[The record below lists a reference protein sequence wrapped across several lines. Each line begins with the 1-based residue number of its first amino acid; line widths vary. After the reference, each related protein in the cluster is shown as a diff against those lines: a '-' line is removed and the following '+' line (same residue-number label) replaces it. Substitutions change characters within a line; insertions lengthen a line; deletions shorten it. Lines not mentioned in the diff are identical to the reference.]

1 VCPAKVKNE
10 LYPEKE
16 GLMVLNNRDE
26 MPIALKASK

>member
-1 VCPAKVKNE
+1 VCPANVKNE

-26 MPIALKASK
+26 MLIA